1 MVFVWTVIITEGG
14 TVAKS
19 EHNYFQSLYDVA
31 AAITSAQTQESVLQ
45 SIVEKL
51 AKTMDAKGCSLMLLN
66 PDKTLLLHTAVYG
79 LSEWY
84 VNKGR
89 VSADQS
95 ISEALKGK
103 STTILN
109 AATDKRIQ
117 YRLEAKR
124 EGVASIL
131 SVPIKPKD
139 EVIGVIRVYTAE
151 PRHFTKNDI
160 TFVGTAANL
169 GAIAL
174 EHTRREDT
182 TANV

>member
-1 MVFVWTVIITEGG
+1 MGE
-14 TVAKS
+14 S
-19 EHNYFQSLYDVA
+19 ERDYFQSLYNVA
-31 AAITSAQTQESVLQ
+31 AAITSARTQQSVLQ
-45 SIVEKL
+45 SIVEKV
-51 AKTMDAKGCSLMLLN
+51 AEAMDARGCSLMLLT

-89 VSADQS
+89 VSADKS

-103 STTILN
+103 STTILD
-109 AATDKRIQ
+109 ATTDKRIQ

-131 SVPIKPKD
+131 SVPMMLKD
-139 EVIGVIRVYTAE
+139 EIIGVLRVYTGE
-151 PRHFTKNDI
+151 PRQFTKNDI

-174 EHTRREDT
+174 ENTRQDNT
-182 TANV
+182 TD